1 MREHSVK
8 GFEGIRDPL
17 VDITHW
23 PLSVVIELLPE
34 PSIGRRLVLH
44 VPEGIPWR
52 NHNGV
57 GEGGQ
62 KDGSKQQSLVCLL
75 VEKSPF
81 AEFID
86 SSIRYGGNSR
96 DADGSSQVHAPWVL
110 LTAATWYI

>member
-1 MREHSVK
+1 MHQAARFALTGQAPSIRELSVK
-8 GFEGIRDPL
+8 GFEGIRDPS

-52 NHNGV
+52 NHDGI

-62 KDGSKQQSLVCLL
+62 KDGYKQQSFVCLL
-75 VEKSPF
+75 VEKSPL
-81 AEFID
+81 AQFID
-86 SSIRYGGNSR
+86 SSIHIKGCR
-96 DADGSSQVHAPWVL
+96 
-110 LTAATWYI
+110 T